1 MREILLLTI
10 NGNDHPGVTAAF
22 TGTLSQHGVNVL
34 DIGQAVIHERL
45 NLGLLIEIPDTSESG
60 AVMKELLFLAHSQRL
75 EINFTPIAEDDYEH
89 WVGSQG
95 RPRFIVTLLGR
106 KLSAANISHVAEVV
120 ARHGLNIDSITRLS
134 GRFSLREH
142 NPRRRAC
149 VEFSIRGDTE
159 NLEQLRHDLLAITRD
174 DEVDVAFQADD
185 IYRRNRRLIVFDM
198 DSTLIQCEVI
208 DELARAA
215 GVGDQ
220 VAAIT
225 EAAMRGEIPFNE
237 SFERRLAAL
246 RGLDESVLA
255 GIAQSLPITEG
266 AERLISNLKRLGYRV
281 GILSGGFTYF
291 ANHLKQRFGVD
302 CVSANELDI
311 VDGRLTGKIK
321 GEIVNGE
328 KKAELLRAMA
338 ADLGVD
344 MRQTIAVGDGANDL
358 PMLSIAGLGVAF
370 HAKPLVRENARH
382 AISTLGLDGILYL
395 LGVRDREA
403 NG

>member
-1 MREILLLTI
+1 MRELFLLTI
-10 NGNDHPGVTAAF
+10 DGDDHAGVTAAF
-22 TGTLSQHGVNVL
+22 TGSLSQHDVNVL
-34 DIGQAVIHERL
+34 DIGQAVIHNRL

-60 AVMKELLFLAHSQRL
+60 SVMKELLFLAHSHRL
-75 EINFTPIAEDDYEH
+75 EINFTPISEEDYEH

-120 ARHGLNIDSITRLS
+120 SRHGLNIDSITRLS

-149 VEFSIRGDTE
+149 VEFSIRGHSE
-159 NLEQLRHDLLAITRD
+159 NLEQLRHDLLAITCN

-215 GVGDQ
+215 GVGDK

-237 SFERRLAAL
+237 SFERRLATL
-246 RGLDESVLA
+246 EGLDETVLA
-255 GIAQSLPITEG
+255 GIAQNLPITEG

-291 ANHLKQRFGVD
+291 ADHLKQRFGVD
-302 CVSANELDI
+302 CVSANQLDI
-311 VDGRLTGKIK
+311 VNGRLTGRVK

-328 KKAELLRAMA
+328 KKAQLLRAMA
-338 ADLGVD
+338 AELGID

-370 HAKPLVRENARH
+370 HAKPMVRENARH